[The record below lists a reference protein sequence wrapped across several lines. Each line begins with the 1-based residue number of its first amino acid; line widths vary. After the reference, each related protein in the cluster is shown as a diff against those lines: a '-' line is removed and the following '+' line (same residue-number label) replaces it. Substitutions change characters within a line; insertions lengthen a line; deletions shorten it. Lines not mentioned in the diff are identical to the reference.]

1 MNWYTVIFLVF
12 HVLRLNLCVAALSP
26 VCPERQ
32 FLNASGVCVDCTV
45 CKQTDKNIVLRQ
57 CTSFEDTICGS
68 ISDLNIDLPGIKVKS
83 KYKNDIS
90 NQYLTIQTEAELSK
104 DNITEILRK
113 LSNPVESINE
123 ASMDASNYYYY
134 DDDDADDDDEYPD
147 EDNNTSTAAIN
158 STSSNLPT
166 EKKPSKKDSS
176 SSASPKPI
184 QTLYPDLLNND
195 EVTVVDPDTLMKKLK
210 KFKLKESTVKM
221 NDHLLKIGDT
231 KFKIGEEEKSKDGR
245 WLQLSHPHIVNH
257 TVYFDL
263 AAEPAINKKGSTF
276 FSSGE
281 KLTDE
286 EYAKEMSK
294 LLNSTSVVLDEK
306 HSNVQNHSIE
316 TNTQEDYP
324 ELRNLDDI
332 DGAEN
337 DDDDDDEDDDENG
350 EDEDDEDEDAEDD
363 SDDEDD
369 DEPLNYNDIL
379 SNNNSA
385 SVEKQ
390 DFEMDDDYDL
400 QESDYAERPF
410 NMDIPSNDIIAEP
423 FVESSVNWQIL
434 ILVAAMSACLLFFIV
449 ISAYVCIY
457 MRKRQ
462 HSKTTFIADVE
473 DLSVRVNLMQH
484 AAFEPDESSNIRNY
498 ITQLRSVKLISGKPP
513 IYTRTK

>member
-1 MNWYTVIFLVF
+1 MNWYTVILVF

-32 FLNASGVCVDCTV
+32 FLNASGACVDCTV

-104 DNITEILRK
+104 DNITEILKK
-113 LSNPVESINE
+113 LSSPVESMNE

-134 DDDDADDDDEYPD
+134 DDDDDEYPD

-158 STSSNLPT
+158 STSNLPT
-166 EKKPSKKDSS
+166 EKKPNSKPSKKDAS
-176 SSASPKPI
+176 SSAPSKPI

-195 EVTVVDPDTLMKKLK
+195 EVTVVDPDTLMKKPK

-231 KFKIGEEEKSKDGR
+231 KFKIGEEEKSNDGR
-245 WLQLSHPHIVNH
+245 WLQLSHPHIVNR

-306 HSNVQNHSIE
+306 DSNVQNHSIE

-337 DDDDDDEDDDENG
+337 DDDDDENE
-350 EDEDDEDEDAEDD
+350 EDEEDEDAEDD

-390 DFEMDDDYDL
+390 DFDMDDDYDL

-498 ITQLRSVKLISGKPP
+498 ITQLRRVKLISGKPP
-513 IYTRTK
+513 IYTRN